1 MALRSENVLGT
12 GHGRGRPQEL
22 LSPFGATAPAPA
34 SGMMV
39 TGTMSGIIHA
49 RQDHSECSWYP
60 REPDTYAVA
69 VHEDG
74 HTKMATFKIPGLTE
88 TLVFMGRTRSA
99 RSST

>member
-1 MALRSENVLGT
+1 MAQRSENVWGT
-12 GHGRGRPQEL
+12 GHGRGRPPEL

-74 HTKMATFKIPGLTE
+74 HTKMAAFKIPGLTE